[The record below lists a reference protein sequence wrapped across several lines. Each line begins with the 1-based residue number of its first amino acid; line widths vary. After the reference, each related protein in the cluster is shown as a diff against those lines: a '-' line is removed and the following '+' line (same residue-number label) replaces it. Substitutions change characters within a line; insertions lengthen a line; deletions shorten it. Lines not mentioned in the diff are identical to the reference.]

1 MSSLWAAFAF
11 IAAIAVVAWF
21 GLNEYAGWSSADR
34 GSAPESVRL
43 D

>member
-11 IAAIAVVAWF
+11 VAVISVAAWF
-21 GLNEYAGWSSADR
+21 GLHEYAGWSSADR